1 MRTAQKRAIVLGAA
15 LLLAAGAA
23 LAQQPTYKCVS
34 RGRVTYTSVPCT
46 GGRVVGVHPMRETDK
61 WKTPPQDRAR
71 MARRAPLSPE
81 ERQECSVL
89 DARLAN
95 EQAMLKAKGD
105 AATLQDEMPLV
116 RSQKRYRQLHC

>member
-1 MRTAQKRAIVLGAA
+1 MRTAQKTSIVLGAA

-23 LAQQPTYKCVS
+23 LAQQPTYKCVA

-46 GGRVVGVHPMRETDK
+46 GGRVVGVHRMQETDK

-71 MARRAPLSPE
+71 IARRAPLSPE
-81 ERQECSVL
+81 ERQECSAL
-89 DARLAN
+89 DARMAS

-116 RSQKRYRQLHC
+116 HSKKRYRQLHC